1 MFYHDDFFDVTS
13 GWPNGMSAKYSRDG
27 YVLSGSGGIAIN
39 GPVFNDFRASVSV
52 GSNPA
57 SAGGGLLF
65 RQNDG
70 GYYVVAAFP
79 GSALHPGSLVVYRV
93 GEMKTEELDHWAL
106 IKKASSIVNL
116 EVRCEGKA
124 CGIYQEGLLRGQIKN
139 LTSSEGRVGLALV
152 GRGEAVFNDLRAEE
166 VR

>member
-1 MFYHDDFFDVTS
+1 MLSMFCALRPKST
-13 GWPNGMSAKYSRDG
+13 SAKYSRDG

-39 GPVFNDFRASVSV
+39 VVFNDFRASVSV

-79 GSALHPGSLVVYRV
+79 GSALRPGSLVVYRV
-93 GEMKTEELDHWAL
+93 GETKTEELDHWAL
-106 IKKASSIVNL
+106 IKKAASIVNL
-116 EVRCEGKA
+116 EVRCEGKT

-139 LTSSEGRVGLALV
+139 LTSSEGRVGLALI